1 MSMFVLVHGA
11 YHGGWCWSRLVPEL
25 ESLGH
30 RAVTPDLPC
39 DDPAAGH
46 AANVATVLAA
56 MDEAESGSDVVV
68 VGHSLGGFI
77 APLVAQQRA
86 VRRIVFLCTA
96 PVIGGGD
103 AVDLRARLATE
114 CYGAMVRFRD
124 ENGRALMSPADA
136 GHGFYHDCDDTTAAW
151 AIARLRPQ
159 STLPLTEPWP
169 LAAWPD
175 VARSVILARDDRAVR
190 FDAGMEAGRLI
201 LDGADPIV
209 IDGSHSPFL
218 SRPGELASVLHK
230 TSV

>member
-68 VGHSLGGFI
+68 VGHSFGGFT
-77 APLVAQQRA
+77 APLVAQERA

-124 ENGRALMSPADA
+124 EKGRALMSPADA
-136 GHGFYHDCDDTTAAW
+136 GHSFYHDCDDTTVAW

-169 LAAWPD
+169 LTAWPD
-175 VARSVILARDDRAVR
+175 VARSVILARDDRAVC

-218 SRPGELASVLHK
+218 SRPDELAHVLHK
-230 TSV
+230 TSI

>member
-1 MSMFVLVHGA
+1 MSTFALVHGA
-11 YHGGWCWSRLVPEL
+11 WHGGWCWERLTPEL
-25 ESLGH
+25 ERRGH
-30 RAVTPDLPC
+30 RVVTVDLPC
-39 DDPAAGH
+39 EDPDARFDDYAAVVVDALEG
-46 AANVATVLAA
+46 T
-56 MDEAESGSDVVV
+56 DGDVVV
-68 VGHSLGGFI
+68 VGHSLGGFT

-86 VRRIVFLCTA
+86 VRRVVFLCTA
-96 PVIGGGD
+96 PVIGGGVAD
-103 AVDLRARLATE
+103 DLRERLVTE
-114 CYGAMVRFRD
+114 RYGAMVRFRD

-136 GHGFYHDCDDTTAAW
+136 GHGFYHDCDNTTAAW

-159 STLPLTEPWP
+159 SALPLTEPWP
-169 LAAWPD
+169 LTAWPD

-218 SRPGELASVLHK
+218 SRPDELARLLHK

>member
-30 RAVTPDLPC
+30 RAITPDLPC
-39 DDPAAGH
+39 DDPTAGH

-56 MDEAESGSDVVV
+56 MDEVGAGSDVVV
-68 VGHSLGGFI
+68 VGHSLGGFT

-86 VRRIVFLCTA
+86 VRRVVFLCIA
-96 PVIGGGD
+96 PVIGGGVAD
-103 AVDLRARLATE
+103 SRARRVTE
-114 CYGAMVRFRD
+114 RFSAMVRFQD
-124 ENGRALMSPADA
+124 KNGRALMNPADA
-136 GHGFYHDCDDTTAAW
+136 WEGLYHDCDDTTAAW

-159 STLPLTEPWP
+159 SALPLTEPWP
-169 LAAWPD
+169 LTAWPD
-175 VARSVILARDDRAVR
+175 VARSVILARDDRTVR
-190 FDAGMEAGRLI
+190 FDAGMEASRLI

-218 SRPGELASVLHK
+218 SRPGELARLLHK
-230 TSV
+230 TTL